1 VLLLELANESR
12 IGNDLPTKICMSLYS
27 PNLGLMRIE
36 GPDELL
42 QPFEDVL
49 KPQL

>member
-12 IGNDLPTKICMSLYS
+12 MGDDLPTRKICMSLYS
-27 PNLGLMRIE
+27 PNLGLIRIE

-42 QPFEDVL
+42 QPFEAVL
-49 KPQL
+49 N